1 MYLDP
6 FKLKELPFRLSPDP
20 QFLYLSKQHARAK
33 AYMESTIW
41 FTDGFVVITGEIGS
55 GKTTLIESFLKEIQS
70 DVVVAQINQ
79 TQVSAID
86 FLQGILVQFGFSP
99 FKMKKGEIIATLN
112 NFLIEQYAAGR
123 KVLLIV
129 DEAQNLS
136 LRVLEEI
143 RLLSGVE
150 TTKEKVLRI
159 ILAGQPEL
167 NAKLDAPELVQLTQ
181 RVRLR
186 FHLTALSQSE
196 TRGYIEHRLEVAGAA
211 DGQIFAEDTFPV
223 IFRFTGGVPRLINTL
238 CDTAMM
244 AAYTGDRGMVSA
256 ADIESAVGE
265 LQWMEFAARTQ
276 QQLRAA
282 TELALPRMRGTDPAM
297 PPMGRLLV
305 ATDGRTVQEI
315 TLTQGRIIVGRTAEN
330 DLQIDSRFVS
340 RHHCQITTSANSCV
354 IEDLN
359 STNGIY
365 VKNKRVRRHY
375 LNDGDVVLIGKHEL
389 IYIDER
395 LARTRGSLNDTVPGI
410 PVLRADAAAASR
422 EHGSDRTRKR
432 PLPAAAGGAADLHD
446 ESVDLDL
453 EAARDQS

>member
-55 GKTTLIESFLKEIQS
+55 GKTTLIESFLKEVPS
-70 DVVVAQINQ
+70 DVVVAQVNQ
-79 TQVSAID
+79 TQVSPID
-86 FLQGILVQFGFSP
+86 FLQAVLVQFGFSP
-99 FKMKKGEIIATLN
+99 FKMRKGELIATLN
-112 NFLIEQYAAGR
+112 TFLIEQYAAGR

-136 LRVLEEI
+136 MRVLEEI
-143 RLLSGVE
+143 RMLSGVE

-167 NAKLDAPELVQLTQ
+167 NQKLDAPGLEQLTQ

-186 FHLTALSQSE
+186 FHLQTLTESE
-196 TRGYIEHRLEVAGAA
+196 TQGYIQHRLEVAGAG
-211 DGQIFAEDTFPV
+211 DRELFAPDTFSE
-223 IFRFTGGVPRLINTL
+223 IFRYCGGVPRLINTL

-244 AAYTGDRGMVSA
+244 AAYTADRGVVTR
-256 ADIESAVGE
+256 ADITNAVAE
-265 LQWMEFAARTQ
+265 LQWTPYAARVHHAHPEAGLAGHTATSV
-276 QQLRAA
+276 LTPSAPPGADRRA
-282 TELALPRMRGTDPAM
+282 PA
-297 PPMGRLLV
+297 PLLGHILV
-305 ATDGRTVQEI
+305 AADGRTVQEVP
-315 TLTQGRIIVGRTAEN
+315 LRLGRIIIGRTPDN
-330 DLQIDSRFVS
+330 DVQVDSRFIS
-340 RHHCQITTSANSCV
+340 RHHCQVITTAHGCV

-365 VKNKRVRRHY
+365 VKSNRVRRHY

-389 IYIDER
+389 IYVDER
-395 LARTRGSLNDTVPGI
+395 APRVKTNEHSDTIPRVLNPPEET
-410 PVLRADAAAASR
+410 
-422 EHGSDRTRKR
+422 
-432 PLPAAAGGAADLHD
+432 PAEPA
-446 ESVDLDL
+446 
-453 EAARDQS
+453 EAVAEATSAPAPETSNS

>member
-70 DVVVAQINQ
+70 DVVIAQINQ

-86 FLQGILVQFGFSP
+86 FLQAVLVQFGFSP
-99 FKMKKGEIIATLN
+99 FKMKKAELIATLN

-136 LRVLEEI
+136 MRVLEEI

-167 NAKLDAPELVQLTQ
+167 NEKLDAPELIQLTQ
-181 RVRLR
+181 RIRLR
-186 FHLTALSQSE
+186 FHLTTLSAPE
-196 TRGYIEHRLEVAGAA
+196 MRAYIQHRLEVAGGG
-211 DGQIFAEDTFPV
+211 DRQIFAEEAYPD
-223 IFRFTGGVPRLINTL
+223 IFRYTGGVPRLVNTL

-244 AAYTGDRGMVSA
+244 AAFTADRDTVTL
-256 ADIESAVGE
+256 ADIHQAIEE
-265 LQWMEFAARTQ
+265 LQWVEYSARN
-276 QQLRAA
+276 
-282 TELALPRMRGTDPAM
+282 ALQMKVPTGPRLPESSPGGGGAPADNGQ
-297 PPMGRLLV
+297 PIHGRLLV
-305 ATDGRTVQEI
+305 ATDGRTVEERM
-315 TLTQGRIIVGRTAEN
+315 LRVGRIIVGRTPDN

-340 RHHCQITTSANSCV
+340 RHHCQIVTTMHSSV

-365 VKNKRVRRHY
+365 VKSKRVRRHY
-375 LNDGDVVLIGKHEL
+375 LNDGDVVVIGKHEL
-389 IYIDER
+389 IYVDER
-395 LARTRGSLNDTVPGI
+395 MARTRAAMTDTVPGVHI
-410 PVLRADAAAASR
+410 QTGVVDT
-422 EHGSDRTRKR
+422 GVV
-432 PLPAAAGGAADLHD
+432 D
-446 ESVDLDL
+446 EEQL
-453 EAARDQS
+453 E

>member
-70 DVVVAQINQ
+70 DVVIAQINQ

-86 FLQGILVQFGFSP
+86 FLQAVLVQFGFSP
-99 FKMKKGEIIATLN
+99 FKMKKAELIATLN

-136 LRVLEEI
+136 MRVLEEI

-167 NAKLDAPELVQLTQ
+167 NEKLDAPELIQLTQ
-181 RVRLR
+181 RIRLR
-186 FHLTALSQSE
+186 FHLTTLSAPE
-196 TRGYIEHRLEVAGAA
+196 MRAYIQHRLEVAGGG
-211 DGQIFAEDTFPV
+211 DRQIFAEEAYAD
-223 IFRFTGGVPRLINTL
+223 IFRYTGGVPRLVNTL

-244 AAYTGDRGMVSA
+244 AAFTADRDTVTL
-256 ADIESAVGE
+256 ADIHQAIEE
-265 LQWMEFAARTQ
+265 LQWVEYSARNALQ
-276 QQLRAA
+276 MKVPAEPRAS
-282 TELALPRMRGTDPAM
+282 EALPAGGAIPGDNGQPIH
-297 PPMGRLLV
+297 GRLLV
-305 ATDGRTVQEI
+305 ATDGRTVEERM
-315 TLTQGRIIVGRTAEN
+315 LRVGRIIVGRTPDN

-340 RHHCQITTSANSCV
+340 RHHCQIVTTMHSSV

-365 VKNKRVRRHY
+365 VKSKRVRRHY
-375 LNDGDVVLIGKHEL
+375 LNDGDVVVIGKHEL
-389 IYIDER
+389 IYVDER
-395 LARTRGSLNDTVPGI
+395 MARTRAAMTDTVPGVHI
-410 PVLRADAAAASR
+410 QTGVVDT
-422 EHGSDRTRKR
+422 GVV
-432 PLPAAAGGAADLHD
+432 D
-446 ESVDLDL
+446 EEQL
-453 EAARDQS
+453 E

>member
-70 DVVVAQINQ
+70 DVVIAQINQ

-86 FLQGILVQFGFSP
+86 FLQAVLVQFGFSP
-99 FKMKKGEIIATLN
+99 FKMKKAELIATLN

-136 LRVLEEI
+136 MRVLEEI

-167 NAKLDAPELVQLTQ
+167 SEKLDAPELIQLTQ
-181 RVRLR
+181 RIRLR
-186 FHLTALSQSE
+186 FHLTTLSAPE
-196 TRGYIEHRLEVAGAA
+196 MRAYIQHRLEVAGGG
-211 DGQIFAEDTFPV
+211 DRQIFAEEAYAD
-223 IFRFTGGVPRLINTL
+223 IFRYTGGVPRLVNTL

-244 AAYTGDRGMVSA
+244 AAFTADRDTVTL
-256 ADIESAVGE
+256 ADIHQAIEE
-265 LQWMEFAARTQ
+265 LQWVEYAARN
-276 QQLRAA
+276 
-282 TELALPRMRGTDPAM
+282 ALQTKAPAERRLSESTSASGAV
-297 PPMGRLLV
+297 PGDNGQPIHGRLLV
-305 ATDGRTVQEI
+305 ATDGRTVEERM
-315 TLTQGRIIVGRTAEN
+315 LRVGRIIVGRTPDN

-340 RHHCQITTSANSCV
+340 RHHCQIVTTMHSSV

-365 VKNKRVRRHY
+365 VKSKRVRRHY
-375 LNDGDVVLIGKHEL
+375 LNDGDVVVIGKHEL
-389 IYIDER
+389 IYVDER
-395 LARTRGSLNDTVPGI
+395 MARTRAAMTDTVPGAHI
-410 PVLRADAAAASR
+410 QTGFVDT
-422 EHGSDRTRKR
+422 GVV
-432 PLPAAAGGAADLHD
+432 D
-446 ESVDLDL
+446 EEQL
-453 EAARDQS
+453 E